1 LLCHGGIKAWEILFT
16 VVSWA
21 FLFFDKKNII
31 GGAIFMNKNW
41 VKVFVA
47 AFFEVF
53 WVIGLKHAYDF
64 WTWSGTVISIIISFY
79 AMIMA
84 GKKLPVGTVYAVFVG
99 LGTAGTV
106 FSDIVFFGE
115 PFKPAKI
122 ILILVLL
129 AGVIG
134 LKVVTSDKVEKGV
147 DS

>member
-1 LLCHGGIKAWEILFT
+1 
-16 VVSWA
+16 
-21 FLFFDKKNII
+21 
-31 GGAIFMNKNW
+31 MNKNW
-41 VKVFVA
+41 VKVLVA

-84 GKKLPVGTVYAVFVG
+84 GRKLPVGTVYAVFVG

-134 LKVVTSDKVEKGV
+134 LKLVTSDKVEKGV

>member
-1 LLCHGGIKAWEILFT
+1 
-16 VVSWA
+16 
-21 FLFFDKKNII
+21 
-31 GGAIFMNKNW
+31 MNKNW